1 MSFVGKYVRTA
12 HENFDEFLTA
22 VEVNE
27 VWRKQALQST
37 PIMEVKMI
45 PLMNKWLND

>member
-1 MSFVGKYVRTA
+1 MSFVGKFERVS

-27 VWRKQALQST
+27 VWRRQALQST
-37 PIMEVKMI
+37 PIMEVAMI
-45 PLMNKWLND
+45 P